1 MYYYKVILPKKLRIV
16 RSSAKRTFEIGFL
29 PRVSRNK
36 KHFYHS
42 KYAFC
47 RQSRQ
52 NVRAAV
58 MFRRK
63 TPIWG
68 FFDGL

>member
-16 RSSAKRTFEIGFL
+16 RSSVKRTFEISFL
-29 PRVSRNK
+29 PRVSRGK

-42 KYAFC
+42 KCAFC

-52 NVRAAV
+52 NMRAAV

-63 TPIWG
+63 TPIRG